1 MNGGEEVNI
10 LLKPIRASGY
20 GGKGPRPRR
29 TRTKLQCNAWILQE
43 KQGLSQDEAVDP
55 RGERKLVLSAVQR
68 DLNLFRHASEEL
80 RKDKKWVA
88 GVVAKTWR
96 ALEHVNAELKNDRA
110 IVLSA
115 VKQE

>member
-1 MNGGEEVNI
+1 M
-10 LLKPIRASGY
+10 
-20 GGKGPRPRR
+20 
-29 TRTKLQCNAWILQE
+29 
-43 KQGLSQDEAVDP
+43 
-55 RGERKLVLSAVQR
+55 LSAVQR
-68 DLNLFRHASEEL
+68 DLSLFRHASEEL
-80 RKDKKWVA
+80 REDKKWVA